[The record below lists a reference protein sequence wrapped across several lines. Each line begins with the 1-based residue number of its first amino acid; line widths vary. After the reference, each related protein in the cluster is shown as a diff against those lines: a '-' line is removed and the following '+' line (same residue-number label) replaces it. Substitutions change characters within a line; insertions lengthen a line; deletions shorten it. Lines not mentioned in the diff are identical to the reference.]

1 MGQWCPEVKGD
12 KGVERLIWEKFPTM
26 HIWLNK
32 IGQYWSGI
40 WIIRLI
46 FLSISFGSSHWSFY
60 QFQMIFL
67 KFHDLFIRGGIIVQG
82 RSWQVV
88 PHPRCR
94 GDQTAI
100 LRRSGDWASPPLQK
114 DDHRL
119 ENSLIKSKKIKTVQI
134 KKSLGATSNKHRKL
148 FKKWLWSILL
158 HSWDFPHTTFLIM
171 GKIGLSKRSKGQKVL
186 YYNNTY

>member
-26 HIWLNK
+26 HISLNK

-60 QFQMIFL
+60 QFQMIFF

-100 LRRSGDWASPPLQK
+100 LRRSGDWASPALQK

-119 ENSLIKSKKIKTVQI
+119 EIVSSKAKRLKLC
-134 KKSLGATSNKHRKL
+134 KWKSLLEPLPTSIENFSKSGFEACKA
-148 FKKWLWSILL
+148 F
-158 HSWDFPHTTFLIM
+158 FLT
-171 GKIGLSKRSKGQKVL
+171 R
-186 YYNNTY
+186 